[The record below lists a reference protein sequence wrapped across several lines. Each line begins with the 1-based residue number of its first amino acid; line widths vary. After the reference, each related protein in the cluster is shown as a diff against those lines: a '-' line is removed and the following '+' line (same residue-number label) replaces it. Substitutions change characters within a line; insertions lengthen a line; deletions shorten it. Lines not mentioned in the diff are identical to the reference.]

1 MSTLQFSRFTAQ
13 EIPGVVVVNAFAIL
27 SSLALLSVASR
38 VIWLALRRFFSKNPE
53 PQTREYVFFNTVLG
67 NYAACLLISN
77 MVIGAAG
84 MMGLRQLMA
93 GGIQEGTFCNV
104 QAIVMQAGNYANA
117 YFTVAIG
124 IHTFNSL
131 VLARRQSVWIC
142 VLTIAVGWLSA
153 IAFAAAPTYTTPA
166 LGSRYGVSGLGCG
179 VRPVYPRSL
188 FLFHLLPI
196 FITSVI
202 SAFVF
207 SLIFLVLRG
216 TLVVRGGLKFTLDPN
231 ERWGGNAQN
240 YHRFVARIA
249 RSMLWFPIAYVIFLV
264 PYAVARLIDL
274 SGGDCPFPLLVAAY
288 VCWFMLGI
296 ANVLTL
302 YNTFRVLG
310 PAFDARS
317 TSQKDLE
324 SNVSGSRSRVM
335 PPMIAVGEEG
345 FSYRPSESMSEKTSM
360 SERSRPNSLS
370 SFNQV
375 QPASGE
381 NPGAPFRLQAPPL
394 AARIQERR
402 EEYANDLERT
412 HSRTDSEASNWTVN
426 APSFVSAPSFYDYG
440 TTPSIDAPP
449 RGKTRLSK
457 LLLEEASNGAPIGR
471 VRSAS
476 PRSLPPTES
485 PMQSLPAPPRVNRQ
499 VAAKRTVSVQPNS
512 PVGSV
517 EVRYSTTTDGS
528 QEMDITGWV
537 TQQRPDGY
545 MPRGLISAV
554 GNNHYVPPV
563 PADEVPLPGRGSLDI
578 TRSRSALASEQR
590 RHRRGDSSSSKGNRP
605 RNNSVPDAPKFF

>member
-1 MSTLQFSRFTAQ
+1 
-13 EIPGVVVVNAFAIL
+13 
-27 SSLALLSVASR
+27 
-38 VIWLALRRFFSKNPE
+38 
-53 PQTREYVFFNTVLG
+53 
-67 NYAACLLISN
+67 

-84 MMGLRQLMA
+84 MMGLRQIMA
-93 GGIQEGTFCNV
+93 GGIQEGTFCSI

-142 VLTIAVGWLSA
+142 VVTITVGWLSA
-153 IAFAAAPTYTTPA
+153 VAFAAAPTYTTPA
-166 LGSRYGVSGLGCG
+166 LGPRYGISGLACG

-196 FITSVI
+196 LITSVI
-202 SAFVF
+202 SASLF

-231 ERWGGNAQN
+231 ERWGGNVQN

-274 SGGDCPFPLLVAAY
+274 SGRVCPFPLLVAAY
-288 VCWFMLGI
+288 VCWFMLGV

-335 PPMIAVGEEG
+335 PPMIAAGER

-360 SERSRPNSLS
+360 SVSERSRPNSLS

-394 AARIQERR
+394 AARIQEKR
-402 EEYANDLERT
+402 EEYTTDLERT
-412 HSRTDSEASNWTVN
+412 HSRADSENSNWTSN
-426 APSFVSAPSFYDYG
+426 APSFVSAASFYDYG

-476 PRSLPPTES
+476 PRSLLPPPSES
-485 PMQSLPAPPRVNRQ
+485 PMQGLPAPPRANRQ
-499 VAAKRTVSVQPNS
+499 VAAQRTVKVQPNS

-517 EVRYSTTTDGS
+517 EVRYSSTTEGS
-528 QEMDITGWV
+528 EEMDITGWV

-554 GNNHYVPPV
+554 GTNHYVPPV
-563 PADEVPLPGRGSLDI
+563 ADEVPLPGRGSLDI
-578 TRSRSALASEQR
+578 TRSRSAFSSGQR
-590 RHRRGDSSSSKGNRP
+590 PQLRGAPSSNGTRP
-605 RNNSVPDAPKFF
+605 RNNSTPEAPQSF